1 MCNSTP
7 LEWCHLQVN
16 HLPVQELNYRRR
28 LTLRREELG
37 KSWSWR
43 SKFTTLRNDHAAIDG
58 PSQWSTKCLKT
69 TLQQKCFFF
78 PSPST
83 HTCTRPPLC
92 FCKSM
97 PLPDWTLPYTIL
109 QDSDF
114 PSSSTKT
121 FMNSNKSIFS
131 SYYMN
136 PFDPWCLWQ
145 KIWYLMTYHLGVFSN
160 YFLWLSHLAQWISLK
175 IFASMAHILTARLL
189 PSSQHNSGT
198 NWYLKNCWWLVLYGS
213 LKKKIEVFE

>member
-1 MCNSTP
+1 MPPAVQPPACAGA
-7 LEWCHLQVN
+7 E
-16 HLPVQELNYRRR
+16 LPKK
-28 LTLRREELG
+28 TDLRREELG

-43 SKFTTLRNDHAAIDG
+43 SKFTTLRNDHLWTINVAIYG
-58 PSQWSTKCLKT
+58 PSPWSTECLNLLFNKNVFS
-69 TLQQKCFFF
+69 LVHQHIHVPGHHSALPVFD
-78 PSPST
+78 
-83 HTCTRPPLC
+83 
-92 FCKSM
+92 CKSM
-97 PLPDWTLPYTIL
+97 LLPDWTLPNTIL

-121 FMNSNKSIFS
+121 FMDSNKSIFS

-136 PFDPWCLWQ
+136 SFDPWYSWQ
-145 KIWYLMTYHLGVFSN
+145 KIWYLMTYRLGVFSN
-160 YFLWLSHLAQWISLK
+160 YFLWLSHLAQRISLK

-189 PSSQHNSGT
+189 ASSQHKSGT

>member
-1 MCNSTP
+1 MPPAGQPPACAGAELPKKTDLEEGGIGEKLKLKKQVHHST
-7 LEWCHLQVN
+7 EWPCGHWWTISMVN
-16 HLPVQELNYRRR
+16 WMSKNY
-28 LTLRREELG
+28 
-37 KSWSWR
+37 S
-43 SKFTTLRNDHAAIDG
+43 
-58 PSQWSTKCLKT
+58 SQNV
-69 TLQQKCFFF
+69 FF

-92 FCKSM
+92 FYKSM
-97 PLPDWTLPYTIL
+97 PLPDWTLPNTIL

-136 PFDPWCLWQ
+136 PFDPWCSWQ
-145 KIWYLMTYHLGVFSN
+145 KIWYLMTYHFGVFSN
-160 YFLWLSHLAQWISLK
+160 YFLWLSHLSQWISLK